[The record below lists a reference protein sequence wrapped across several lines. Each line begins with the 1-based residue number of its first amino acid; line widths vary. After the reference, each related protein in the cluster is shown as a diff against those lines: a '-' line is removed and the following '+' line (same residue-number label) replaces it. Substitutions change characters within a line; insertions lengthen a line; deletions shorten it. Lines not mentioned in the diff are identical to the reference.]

1 MVTAPLYYIW
11 IKVSYDPRKDTK
23 PLAEYI
29 NL

>member
-11 IKVSYDPRKDTK
+11 IRVSYDPCKDTE

-29 NL
+29 DL

>member
-11 IKVSYDPRKDTK
+11 FKISYDSRKDTE

-29 NL
+29 DL